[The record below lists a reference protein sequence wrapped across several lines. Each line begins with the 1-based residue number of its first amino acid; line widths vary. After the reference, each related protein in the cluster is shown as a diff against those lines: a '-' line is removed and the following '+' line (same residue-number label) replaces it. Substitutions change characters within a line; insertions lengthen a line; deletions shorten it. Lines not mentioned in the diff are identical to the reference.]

1 MKSGLLMVL
10 VVGLLSSAGAAEQ
23 AAGGDAEKLQGTWKV
38 VSSEDS
44 GQKAPDEAIKNL
56 KMVITKEKITYK
68 FDNKTM
74 EWSYKLDPTKE
85 PRWIDIKMGGDRTT
99 LGIYVLDE
107 DNLKICFPEQSTE
120 RSTAFE
126 SKPNSVN
133 DVLIILKREKP

>member
-1 MKSGLLMVL
+1 MRSGLLMVL

-68 FDNKTM
+68 FDDKTM

-85 PRWIDIKMGGDRTT
+85 PRWIDIKMGRDRTT

-107 DNLKICFPEQSTE
+107 DNLKICFPEQSME

>member
-1 MKSGLLMVL
+1 MTLRKCGAFAALPRSSIRLSAKIFLTITLEATMKSGLLMVL

-85 PRWIDIKMGGDRTT
+85 PRWIDIKMGATAPHSGFMFWTRTT
-99 LGIYVLDE
+99 
-107 DNLKICFPEQSTE
+107 
-120 RSTAFE
+120 
-126 SKPNSVN
+126 
-133 DVLIILKREKP
+133 